1 MPTIEGYMYN
11 EIILFILSALLVI
24 TGIVGLALPVI
35 PGALVLWAG
44 FVLAG
49 WAEGFT
55 YIGLGTL
62 TVLGVMALLMYVV
75 DFAASALGAK
85 RFGAS
90 GRAVLGASLGALIGI
105 FFGIPGVLLGPFCG
119 AVIGELTTQRNLL
132 AAGQAGIGATIG
144 LALGVAVKLAIAF
157 SMIGIAIIVRFF

>member
-1 MPTIEGYMYN
+1 MYN

-24 TGIVGLALPVI
+24 TGMVGLAFPVL
-35 PGALVLWAG
+35 PGALIIMAG
-44 FVLAG
+44 FGLAA
-49 WAEGFT
+49 WAENFT
-55 YIGLGTL
+55 YIGPGTL
-62 TVLGVMALLMYVV
+62 TVLGLMTLLMYVV

-90 GRAVLGASLGALIGI
+90 WRAILGASLGALVGI

-119 AVIGELTTQRNLL
+119 AVIGELTAQRNLA

-144 LALGVAVKLAIAF
+144 LAVGVAAKFAIAF
-157 SMIGIAIIVRFF
+157 SMVGIFLVVRIF